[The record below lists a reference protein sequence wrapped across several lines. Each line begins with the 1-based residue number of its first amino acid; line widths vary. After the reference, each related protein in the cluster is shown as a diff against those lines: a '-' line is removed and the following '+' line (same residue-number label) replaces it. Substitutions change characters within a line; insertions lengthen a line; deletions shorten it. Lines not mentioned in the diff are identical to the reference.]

1 MLGTETSTY
10 NEGNLGNLC
19 FLGLRIMY
27 EACTRCEAPLLR
39 PINNLHNNY
48 IQFYIVDYEERLN
61 DSSASLLLS
70 SATSLYYSLQC
81 IAYPPAP
88 GHKSRPSL
96 DSSSSS
102 GTCSNGNRGALL
114 VVAVVPVAVVA
125 VAVVAVAVVAV
136 AVAME

>member
-1 MLGTETSTY
+1 
-10 NEGNLGNLC
+10 
-19 FLGLRIMY
+19 MY

-39 PINNLHNNY
+39 PINNLHTNY

-88 GHKSRPSL
+88 GRKSRPSL

-114 VVAVVPVAVVA
+114 VVAVA